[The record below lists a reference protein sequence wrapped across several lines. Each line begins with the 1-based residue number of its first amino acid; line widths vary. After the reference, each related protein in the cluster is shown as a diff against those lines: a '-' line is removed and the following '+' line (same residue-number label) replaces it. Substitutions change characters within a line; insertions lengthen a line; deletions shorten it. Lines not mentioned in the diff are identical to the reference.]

1 MGSQALNM
9 TAIRT
14 NSARVDRGGGQ
25 PADPTEQAPPA
36 KVASKV
42 KVPARAVGIGALG
55 LAVGAAGGVRLGSR
69 GKLLGIRLRRHPS
82 LGARFA
88 DGVRGAFGAGVEGGR
103 VLRRLSAI
111 ERELHELRMSA
122 RPAQRRS
129 PVEVVLGALT
139 RRPGEP
145 R

>member
-1 MGSQALNM
+1 MKLPPGALGM
-9 TAIRT
+9 
-14 NSARVDRGGGQ
+14 
-25 PADPTEQAPPA
+25 
-36 KVASKV
+36 
-42 KVPARAVGIGALG
+42 GALG
-55 LAVGAAGGVRLGSR
+55 LAAGAAGGVRLASR
-69 GKLLGIRLRRHPS
+69 GKLLGIRLRRHRS

-88 DGVRGAFGAGVEGGR
+88 DGAREALGAGVEGGR

-111 ERELHELRMSA
+111 ECELHELRMAA